1 MKGRFLMRTKI
12 PMSYMCNHFGVEKT
26 QIRVI
31 FSELLGS
38 DVLNALEGRFKNLGQ
53 LAEASDKD
61 ILSIPGIGEKT
72 LKDIKEEMYVYFKK
86 LCQKDEL
93 TKMPANISPAR
104 RLAYADLINEANLV
118 SCTIKKIDKCL
129 NKLPKDE
136 RKYIKMSFGLKS
148 GHRKMLKE
156 ISNELEIPVC
166 ELDEY
171 RVKVLKHL
179 CDIAHK

>member
-1 MKGRFLMRTKI
+1 MRTKI
-12 PMSYMCNHFGVEKT
+12 PMSYICKHFGVEKI

-61 ILSIPGIGEKT
+61 LLAIPGIGEKT
-72 LKDIKEEMYVYFKK
+72 LKDIKEELYSYFRK
-86 LCQKDEL
+86 LSQKDEL
-93 TKMPANISPAR
+93 TRMPEGISPAR
-104 RLAYADLINEANLV
+104 RLAYADLISEADLI
-118 SCTIKKIDKCL
+118 SCSIKKIDKCMK
-129 NKLPKDE
+129 KLPKAE
-136 RKYIKMSFGLKS
+136 REFIKMSFGLNKS
-148 GHRKMLKE
+148 GHRKTLKE
-156 ISNELEIPVC
+156 ISNKLEIPVC

-171 RVKVLKHL
+171 RIKVLKNL

>member
-1 MKGRFLMRTKI
+1 MKGRFLMRTKT
-12 PMSYMCNHFGVEKT
+12 PTGYLCKHFGVEKNP
-26 QIRVI
+26 IRLI

-38 DVLNALEGRFKNLGQ
+38 DVINALEGRFKNLGQ
-53 LAEASDKD
+53 LADASDKD

-72 LKDIKEEMYVYFKK
+72 LKDIKEELDGYFKK

-93 TKMPANISPAR
+93 TKMPTDVSPAR
-104 RLAYADLINEANLV
+104 RLAYADLINEADLV

-148 GHRKMLKE
+148 GHRKTLKE